1 MNQRRKGKKGLDLK
15 VAAKIVSG
23 NCYVD
28 NDGVGW
34 VGGLLGCTGWAVGR
48 RLVTGLL
55 GLGAYGVIQDWYLG
69 REGRGV
75 WWLGRRGVDVL
86 VVAVACDVGAGG
98 AGDEGNP
105 G

>member
-1 MNQRRKGKKGLDLK
+1 M
-15 VAAKIVSG
+15 
-23 NCYVD
+23 
-28 NDGVGW
+28 
-34 VGGLLGCTGWAVGR
+34 
-48 RLVTGLL
+48 TGLL